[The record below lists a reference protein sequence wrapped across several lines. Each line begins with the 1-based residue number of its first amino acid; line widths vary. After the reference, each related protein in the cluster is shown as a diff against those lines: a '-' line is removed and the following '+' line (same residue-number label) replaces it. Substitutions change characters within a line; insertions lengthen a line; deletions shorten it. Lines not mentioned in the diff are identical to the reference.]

1 MPWDQTHFPAS
12 MKNFP
17 APQRGKAIEIA
28 NALLRQ
34 GVEEGKAIRIA
45 IVTARQWAERH
56 GMSES
61 AAGNRVID
69 DAD

>member
-34 GVEEGKAIRIA
+34 GVEEGKAIRIV
-45 IVTARQWAERH
+45 IVRRGSGPS
-56 GMSES
+56 GM
-61 AAGNRVID
+61 ACPKALLVI
-69 DAD
+69 A